1 MSGDFI
7 QEADTETELGGKK
20 VFLQWVTPL
29 KDKRGKKRL
38 KQKEP
43 LEGDA
48 DLTSMKGKVGGGRI
62 ERDTQTIRQLR

>member
-7 QEADTETELGGKK
+7 QEADTETQLVGQK

-29 KDKRGKKRL
+29 KDKRGKKRP

-48 DLTSMKGKVGGGRI
+48 DLTSMKRKVGGGRI
-62 ERDTQTIRQLR
+62 ERETHTIRQL